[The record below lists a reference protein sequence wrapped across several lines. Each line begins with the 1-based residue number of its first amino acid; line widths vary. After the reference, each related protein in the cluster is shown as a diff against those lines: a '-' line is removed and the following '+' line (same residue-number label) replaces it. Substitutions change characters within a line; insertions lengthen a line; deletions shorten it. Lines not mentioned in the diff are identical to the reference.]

1 VRILALDIGG
11 THVKMMLSG
20 QEELRRFDSGPTCTA
35 AHVVEGVLR
44 ATRDWQYDVISIGC
58 PAPIISGKPARNP
71 PNLGPGWVGF
81 DFGQEFE
88 KPVKILNDAAMQAV
102 GSYEG
107 GCMLFLGLGT
117 GLGSALIRDGML
129 APLELGH
136 LPYRKRR
143 TFEDYVGA
151 AGLDRLGK
159 TKWRKV
165 VADVV
170 SRLRQATNA
179 DYVVLGGG
187 NVKKIDVLPPYTR
200 RGDNRNA
207 FVGAFRLWHGLG
219 ANVAPADQ
227 QVPTKRQEDLA

>member
-1 VRILALDIGG
+1 VPWRSEPAVRILALDIGG
-11 THVKMMLSG
+11 THVKMMLFG

-35 AHVVEGVLR
+35 AQIVDGVLR
-44 ATRDWQYDVISIGC
+44 ATRDWEYDVISIGC
-58 PAPIISGKPARNP
+58 PAPIVNGKPVRNP

-81 DFGQEFE
+81 DFAREVD
-88 KPVKILNDAAMQAV
+88 KPVKILNDAAMQAR

-107 GCMLFLGLGT
+107 GSMLFLGLGT

-165 VADVV
+165 VSDVI
-170 SRLRQATNA
+170 SRLRIAMNA
-179 DYVVLGGG
+179 EYVVLG
-187 NVKKIDVLPPYTR
+187 
-200 RGDNRNA
+200 
-207 FVGAFRLWHGLG
+207 
-219 ANVAPADQ
+219 
-227 QVPTKRQEDLA
+227 